1 MRGRPESN
9 LRTYA
14 ELFCGCG
21 GLSLGLQNSGFK
33 CLLANDV
40 SPMAA
45 ETYAFN
51 LVEGARDGAPPSPEK
66 LGGDYFTFLVD
77 PVFSESTSSWE
88 VFRNW
93 KGYRNKLDDV
103 STRAIS
109 QLERGDGSHLIVGD
123 ASLLAQQLAKRT
135 PKRLQGIDLLSGG
148 PPCQSFSLAGK
159 REKDHPRNKLFLS
172 FVQTAELLGP
182 KVILFENVHGI
193 TSPFKGEDGTKYHPW
208 FEVCKA
214 FRRAGFIPIP
224 SLVDAS
230 HFGIP
235 QARRR
240 FVMIA
245 LREDIADKAVEKVG
259 LLSPLANAIEVGR
272 ANYGKKMVWR
282 AGDDKRL
289 IFRFDQGRNDW
300 PELLFPFP
308 KSKKVFSVEDAIGDI
323 ASVGDQEGFE
333 AGDYSKRI
341 NRLLKN
347 RVKIKRDRLIKNHG
361 RRRHGHLASAR
372 FRLLRVLQESGWNA
386 KGMTEV
392 KSNPDKVYEL
402 IKGKSLIDPSSGKC
416 FQIKSNR
423 TGRLESFLNDL
434 ASSKITQKCLVKG
447 LPAPSQLSIPD
458 DYVHWSH
465 DRVLTIREMARIQS
479 FPDWFVFC
487 SKETTGGKSRAF
499 EVPQY
504 TQVGNAVPPLLGRS
518 FGESIHRFLDEVDS

>member
-1 MRGRPESN
+1 MTKSKK
-9 LRTYA
+9 TYV

-21 GLSLGLQNSGFK
+21 GMSLGLENAGFD

-51 LVEGARDGAPPSPEK
+51 LVEGARDGAPPSPAK
-66 LGGDYFTFLVD
+66 LGGDYFTFLVE
-77 PVFSESTSSWE
+77 PVFSESKSSWE

-93 KGYRNKLDDV
+93 KGYRNKLDEV
-103 STRAIS
+103 SMRAIS
-109 QLERGDGSHLIVGD
+109 QLEKGDGSHLIVGD
-123 ASLLAQQLAKRT
+123 ASLLAQQLSIRT

-172 FVQTAELLGP
+172 FVKTAELLGP

-193 TSPFKGEDGTKYHPW
+193 TSPFKEEDGAKYHPW

-214 FRRAGFIPIP
+214 FRQAGFIPIP
-224 SLVDAS
+224 SLVDTS

-235 QARRR
+235 QIRPR

-259 LLSPLANAIEVGR
+259 LLSSLANAIELGR
-272 ANYGKKMVWR
+272 SNYGKKKAWR
-282 AGDDKRL
+282 TGDEKKL
-289 IFRFDQGRNDW
+289 IFRFDQGRSDW

-308 KSKKVFSVEDAIGDI
+308 NSKNVFSVDEAIGDI
-323 ASVGDQEGFE
+323 ASVDDQESFE

-341 NRLLKN
+341 NRLLRN
-347 RVKIKRDRLIKNHG
+347 RVKIKRDRLIRNHG
-361 RRRHGHLASAR
+361 RRRHGHRASAR

-386 KGMTEV
+386 KGMIEV
-392 KSNPDKVYEL
+392 KSDPAKVYKL
-402 IKGKSLIDPSSGKC
+402 IKGERLIDPNSGEI

-423 TGRLESFLNDL
+423 TGRLDAFLNDL
-434 ASSKITQKCLVKG
+434 SSSKITQKCLVKD

-458 DYVHWSH
+458 DYVHWSQ
-465 DRVLTIREMARIQS
+465 DRVLTIREMARVQS

-518 FGESIHRFLDEVDS
+518 FGESIHQFLDEIDS